1 MIIVNKDHTEAYNI
15 SHITNMYI
23 GSDGCSIKV
32 AAGSATRG
40 GILGKYNS
48 YEETK
53 KAFGLLLESIA
64 KKAAGVLYMPDDEEV
79 NQRIKLEPHQTYRHV
94 AGKKTKGYGGS

>member
-15 SHITNMYI
+15 
-23 GSDGCSIKV
+23 
-32 AAGSATRG
+32 
-40 GILGKYNS
+40 
-48 YEETK
+48 
-53 KAFGLLLESIA
+53 
-64 KKAAGVLYMPDDEEV
+64 